1 MTPKQT
7 DSDQIRIIGK
17 NIDRLMHRNR
27 INQSELS
34 KIIGVSESAV
44 GKWVLGKNAPS
55 MGNVQKMADYFGVK
69 MAYILEENYTDEL
82 NHEKQFLMDKI
93 AKADERKLNRIK
105 KLMELIED
113 EESRNW

>member
-34 KIIGVSESAV
+34 KIIGVSESHRLRV
-44 GKWVLGKNAPS
+44 
-55 MGNVQKMADYFGVK
+55 
-69 MAYILEENYTDEL
+69 
-82 NHEKQFLMDKI
+82 
-93 AKADERKLNRIK
+93 
-105 KLMELIED
+105 
-113 EESRNW
+113 